1 MRHLTDQQF
10 RGALTAALAV
20 PRFVDEVADG
30 GPYDTVD
37 DVLAAATRAAT
48 PLSADEIEQALA
60 HHPRIG
66 ETPTGD
72 SVSERMSRA
81 EQSTSDDDDEA
92 LAAALADGN
101 RAYEERFDRVFLIR
115 AAGRSRAEILAEL
128 RRRLDLD
135 VETER
140 RIVGE
145 QLREI
150 AILRLDA
157 LLA

>member
-1 MRHLTDQQF
+1 MRHLTDPQL
-10 RGALTAALAV
+10 RDALTAALAV

-30 GPYDTVD
+30 GPYDNVD

-48 PLSADEIEQALA
+48 PLSADEIDQALA

-66 ETPTGD
+66 EKPTGD

-92 LAAALADGN
+92 LAAALAEGN

-115 AAGRSRAEILAEL
+115 AAGRSRTEILAEL
-128 RRRLDLD
+128 QRRLDLD
-135 VETER
+135 DETER